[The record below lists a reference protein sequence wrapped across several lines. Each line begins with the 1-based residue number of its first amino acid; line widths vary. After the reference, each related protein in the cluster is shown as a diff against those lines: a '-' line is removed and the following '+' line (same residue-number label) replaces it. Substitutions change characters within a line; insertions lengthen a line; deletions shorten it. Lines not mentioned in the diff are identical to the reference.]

1 MSENARH
8 VDLIKRLGH
17 LYNQDTI
24 KFLKPI
30 GRILKSKPGASIE
43 LYNLSDKKLFQK
55 GECKVLLKSKMN
67 FFKFSKKNF

>member
-8 VDLIKRLGH
+8 LDLIKRLRQ

-30 GRILKSKPGASIE
+30 GCILKSKPGASIE
-43 LYNLSDKKLFQK
+43 LYYLSDKKLF
-55 GECKVLLKSKMN
+55 
-67 FFKFSKKNF
+67 

>member
-1 MSENARH
+1 MFENARH
-8 VDLIKRLGH
+8 LDLIKRLRQ

-43 LYNLSDKKLFQK
+43 LYNLSDKKLF
-55 GECKVLLKSKMN
+55 
-67 FFKFSKKNF
+67 